1 MATVDEVKGLMQYSD
16 VNNTLSTGID
26 GNITIAYGVDAVKG
40 SVVNILSTMRGERP
54 MLRDFGASLRSLL
67 FEAADEKL
75 KTVVISM
82 IQKEIAKWDPRPRID
97 DIVVD
102 IDPDGHSMNMKIACT
117 VIMTGAQ
124 FVAEVSL

>member
-54 MLRDFGASLRSLL
+54 MLRDF
-67 FEAADEKL
+67 
-75 KTVVISM
+75 VVISM